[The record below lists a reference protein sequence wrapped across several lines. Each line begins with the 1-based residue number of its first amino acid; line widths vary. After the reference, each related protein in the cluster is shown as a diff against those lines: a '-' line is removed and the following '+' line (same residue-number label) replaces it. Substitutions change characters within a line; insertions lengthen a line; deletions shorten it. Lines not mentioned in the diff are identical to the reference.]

1 MHRRNFLTAAA
12 IAGVAALS
20 SRRGMADAM
29 KRCTLLHVTDTHAQ
43 LETHPEYMPG
53 ASPPFRNM
61 GGFARLKTA
70 IEAQRASATGPCF
83 LADGGD
89 LVQGS
94 GPAAWSEGMVMI
106 GPANALGYDVFV
118 PGNWEPVYGPRRF
131 EELMGALTTKV
142 IAYNFHYKDSGK
154 RMFDAAVTVV
164 KDGVRICFIGV
175 ADPTTTERQPP
186 VQVRGLDSTRMA
198 GFKDFIAELRA
209 KERPD
214 LVVVVS
220 HTGLTVS
227 RQLAR
232 ETPGIDVILSG
243 HTHER
248 TYEPIFEGG
257 CLIVEAGSHGSFL
270 GRLDLV
276 IKPEGGIER
285 HAFKLIEVDED
296 SFEADSTVSAIVD
309 KELAPYRDRMRQE
322 LCKTD
327 VPILRY
333 DVLETNADN
342 LITDIVR
349 DATGADIAV
358 SNGFRFAPPVL
369 PGRFTEADQW
379 NLLPMDSRMKMGFVT
394 GAQLRT
400 YLEGELE
407 LVFSENPWKLSG
419 GWGPRASGLEV
430 TFTAHKPKG
439 ERVSAISVA
448 GKPVESDARYSFAGC
463 EREGEPL
470 DVVCRHR
477 GTLDVSYVGDS
488 IHEAMHRYF
497 EKHAVISPA
506 NTGRS
511 KATDLPA
518 HVFSQDKILTES
530 AG

>member
-1 MHRRNFLTAAA
+1 
-12 IAGVAALS
+12 
-20 SRRGMADAM
+20 M

-43 LETHPEYMPG
+43 LETHPEYMPD
-53 ASPPFRNM
+53 ASKPFRNM

-70 IEAQRASATGPCF
+70 IDAQRATATGPSF

-94 GPAAWSEGMVMI
+94 GPAAWSEGQVMI
-106 GPANALGYDVFV
+106 APANALGYDVFV

-131 EELMGALTTKV
+131 EELMAALKTKV
-142 IAYNFHYKDSGK
+142 IAYNFHYKDSGE
-154 RMFDAAVTVV
+154 RMFDAAVTIEKEGV
-164 KDGVRICFIGV
+164 KITFVGV

-186 VQVRGLDSTRMA
+186 RQVEGLDSSRMA
-198 GFKDFIAELRA
+198 GFNEFITELRS

-214 LVVVVS
+214 LLVVVS

-248 TYEPIFEGG
+248 TYQPIFENG

-276 IKPEGGIER
+276 FKPEGGIDDHE
-285 HAFKLIEVDED
+285 FKLIEIDEAHFAPD
-296 SFEADSTVSAIVD
+296 PEVSAIVD
-309 KELAPYRDRMRQE
+309 QELAPYRARMERE
-322 LCKTD
+322 LCRTE

-379 NLLPMDSRMKMGFVT
+379 NLLPMDSRIKMGFVT

-400 YLEGELE
+400 YLEEELE

-419 GWGPRASGLEV
+419 GWGPRASGLTV
-430 TFTAHKPKG
+430 SFTAHHPKG
-439 ERVSAISVA
+439 QRVSAISVN
-448 GKPVESDARYSFAGC
+448 GKPVQDETRYSLAGC

-477 GTLDVSYVGDS
+477 GTLDVTYVGDS
-488 IHEAMHRYF
+488 IHETMHRYF
-497 EKHAVISPA
+497 AKNPLIAPA
-506 NTGRS
+506 TTGRS
-511 KATDLPA
+511 KAADLPA
-518 HVFSQDKILTES
+518 HVFSQDKVLTES
-530 AG
+530 SG